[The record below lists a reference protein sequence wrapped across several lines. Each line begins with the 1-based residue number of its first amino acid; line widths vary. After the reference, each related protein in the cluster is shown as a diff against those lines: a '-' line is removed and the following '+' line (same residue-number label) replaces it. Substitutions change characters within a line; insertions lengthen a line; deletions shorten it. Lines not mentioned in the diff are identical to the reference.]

1 MENNRKLIRLNVG
14 DFLEIKPVDKGD
26 RSYKGKTRD
35 LTLMGICFSS
45 QAQWERGQ
53 VLEIDYFIS
62 EEMDSFKIKIVVV
75 WSEFIDTAHGYFCG
89 GEIIEIEEG
98 KQDKFAGYYLKRLQE
113 RFSK

>member
-75 WSEFIDTAHGYFCG
+75 WSEFIDTAHG
-89 GEIIEIEEG
+89 
-98 KQDKFAGYYLKRLQE
+98 
-113 RFSK
+113 